1 MHEPTDWSVVARA
14 DDQQIKRRAV
24 QRQLLHRVAIYGARL
39 DAGRRDPPAR
49 IIHELIDGAVD
60 RLRAP
65 MDPYVEARRPGRPAR
80 DRVTPLGRRG
90 RRRARHHRRGAHARR
105 PLPEMGVPR
114 PANENGAAPSHP
126 TVQPRLTRLQQE
138 HEMFRNVLVGVDAH
152 GVGRDAI
159 ALARMLLA
167 NGGELTLAHIFS
179 GQPHIRRGSNA
190 DHDVVEREHAL
201 ELLENTR
208 READARA
215 RLRWRRSSSVGRGL
229 HGRGRAWREGFGAR
243 GCSLPTYAFV
253 AGSARIDHRSMSS
266 STARASGSRRSA
278 ASQTPSTATRSRSWR
293 CTARRLI
300 CWSSARAT
308 TGRSAGS
315 CTGASRIKS
324 RAALGAPRCDS
335 LALHPRHRRPQ
346 EAIEDRESRFAV
358 PRAGPASPPRRW
370 SAGPST

>member
-1 MHEPTDWSVVARA
+1 
-14 DDQQIKRRAV
+14 
-24 QRQLLHRVAIYGARL
+24 
-39 DAGRRDPPAR
+39 
-49 IIHELIDGAVD
+49 
-60 RLRAP
+60 
-65 MDPYVEARRPGRPAR
+65 
-80 DRVTPLGRRG
+80 
-90 RRRARHHRRGAHARR
+90 
-105 PLPEMGVPR
+105 
-114 PANENGAAPSHP
+114 
-126 TVQPRLTRLQQE
+126 
-138 HEMFRNVLVGVDAH
+138 MFRNVLVGVDAH

-278 ASQTPSTATRSRSWR
+278 ASQAPPTATRSRSWR

-300 CWSSARAT
+300 CWSPARAT

-324 RAALGAPRCDS
+324 RAALGAPAATHSRYTRGTGARRRRLRIARAASRCQE
-335 LALHPRHRRPQ
+335 PGRPHRRDGGRPAQ
-346 EAIEDRESRFAV
+346 APKACQAAVGVILIVSFFASLGSGIVTSTTPSRVVASIFLGSTPAGSAIE
-358 PRAGPASPPRRW
+358 RRKD
-370 SAGPST
+370 P